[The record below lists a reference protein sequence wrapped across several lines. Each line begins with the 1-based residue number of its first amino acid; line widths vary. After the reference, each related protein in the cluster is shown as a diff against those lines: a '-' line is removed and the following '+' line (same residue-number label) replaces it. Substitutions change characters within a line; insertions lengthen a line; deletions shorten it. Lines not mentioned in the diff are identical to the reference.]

1 MDLGEIDLRDEAQ
14 RPWTCLVGD
23 ILLEELLQVPGQ
35 FLPALGR
42 ESRPPRP
49 AYSGGEVGHAAHAT
63 GPYRRAGALFDRTG
77 FEDNGVARGGG
88 QPRRPLCEAG
98 PCECSFQLF
107 ACRPHRIALFTR
119 RKCIDDAVC
128 LPSDGGGHAAECPL
142 LACAVPRR
150 RFPVGARPTRQ
161 PLQPEATGAA
171 VEVTK
176 WLKPSECVSR
186 IGDSASVQ
194 AV

>member
-1 MDLGEIDLRDEAQ
+1 
-14 RPWTCLVGD
+14 
-23 ILLEELLQVPGQ
+23 
-35 FLPALGR
+35 
-42 ESRPPRP
+42 
-49 AYSGGEVGHAAHAT
+49 
-63 GPYRRAGALFDRTG
+63 RTR

-142 LACAVPRR
+142 LAHHQSTCRGLLSGANRTTLLRLSSSPFDEVDGAHSAASKCHRVVVSKRNHIEGSRPWARLSR
-150 RFPVGARPTRQ
+150 SGSILRSWCFRFTASMQKAR
-161 PLQPEATGAA
+161 
-171 VEVTK
+171 
-176 WLKPSECVSR
+176 W
-186 IGDSASVQ
+186 
-194 AV
+194 

>member
-23 ILLEELLQVPGQ
+23 ILLEELLQVLGL

-49 AYSGGEVGHAAHAT
+49 GYSGGEVGHAAHAT
-63 GPYRRAGALFDRTG
+63 GAYRRAGALFERSG

-119 RKCIDDAVC
+119 RKCIDDAVF

-142 LACAVPRR
+142 LPS
-150 RFPVGARPTRQ
+150 RPGEFHPE
-161 PLQPEATGAA
+161 PLT
-171 VEVTK
+171 
-176 WLKPSECVSR
+176 
-186 IGDSASVQ
+186 DSGLDTLAS
-194 AV
+194 

>member
-23 ILLEELLQVPGQ
+23 ILLEELLQVLGL

-49 AYSGGEVGHAAHAT
+49 GYSGGEVGHAAHAT
-63 GPYRRAGALFDRTG
+63 GAYRRAGALFDRSG

-107 ACRPHRIALFTR
+107 ACRPHRSALFTR
-119 RKCIDDAVC
+119 RKYIDDAVF

-142 LACAVPRR
+142 PADFVAKVFWSSSKR
-150 RFPVGARPTRQ
+150 GRP
-161 PLQPEATGAA
+161 EN
-171 VEVTK
+171 
-176 WLKPSECVSR
+176 
-186 IGDSASVQ
+186 DSCQAWIASWDSPGEHGE
-194 AV
+194 